1 MFGLAVGLTFGLAVG
16 IGVVLAW
23 AVLKLLMAD
32 ESVSVL
38 TMVWIGVGSGLTVG
52 LVYGITSSVT
62 WPITMAWLQL
72 QRSRRVPTVGLMP
85 FLDDARTRGVLRTVG
100 AVYQFRHAT
109 LQDHLAE
116 QTTSSVAT
124 YSAAGRPF

>member
-1 MFGLAVGLTFGLAVG
+1 
-16 IGVVLAW
+16 
-23 AVLKLLMAD
+23 
-32 ESVSVL
+32 
-38 TMVWIGVGSGLTVG
+38 
-52 LVYGITSSVT
+52 
-62 WPITMAWLQL
+62 
-72 QRSRRVPTVGLMP
+72 MP

-116 QTTSSVAT
+116 QTTSSVTT

>member
-1 MFGLAVGLTFGLAVG
+1 
-16 IGVVLAW
+16 VVLAW

-72 QRSRRVPTVGLMP
+72 QRSRRVPTVGLIP

-124 YSAAGRPF
+124 YSATGRPF